1 MLALDPIFR
10 APNGGF
16 MPVILLV
23 YWSTVLES
31 HHFEETRPSN
41 YPGLV
46 RFFGQSRPNR
56 DGFKALHAKRRGCG

>member
-1 MLALDPIFR
+1 
-10 APNGGF
+10 